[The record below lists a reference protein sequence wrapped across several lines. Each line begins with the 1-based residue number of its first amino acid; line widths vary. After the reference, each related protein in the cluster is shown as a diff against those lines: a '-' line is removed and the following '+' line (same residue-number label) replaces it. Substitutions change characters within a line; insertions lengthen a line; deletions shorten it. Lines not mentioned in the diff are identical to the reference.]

1 MQAVDHLLASGYDL
15 DINVKNLEGKT
26 ARDILQEQTQVNRRI
41 EVLLR
46 LAGAKRA
53 SSLPKVTSYAD
64 YLRPKVSLPEKLRIQ
79 RSRDKWSISEEKRNA
94 LLVVATLLITV
105 TYQGILSPPGGL
117 KQDDPKPVTNHES
130 NTLAPVSSFSTL
142 TFQSTTTSKK
152 FYSNEAGSA
161 ECFEKPPFWLYIVLN
176 SATFMLSCTIIFQ
189 LIPSGYFY
197 VMFQAA
203 LFFLYV
209 CYFASWTI
217 IGVSF
222 LTAFLLV
229 FVSALLYNIVVRMDF
244 SSWRKR
250 WHKASQ

>member
-1 MQAVDHLLASGYDL
+1 ML
-15 DINVKNLEGKT
+15 
-26 ARDILQEQTQVNRRI
+26 RR
-41 EVLLR
+41 
-46 LAGAKRA
+46 AGAKRA

-117 KQDDPKPVTNHES
+117 REDGPKPGTNHDFY
-130 NTLAPVSSFSTL
+130 TIAPVSPYSKNRVE
-142 TFQSTTTSKK
+142 STTIREK

-203 LFFLYV
+203 LFFLYI

-222 LTAFLLV
+222 FTAFLLV

>member
-1 MQAVDHLLASGYDL
+1 MQAVNHLLASGCDV
-15 DINVKNLEGKT
+15 DVNVKNLVGKT
-26 ARDILQEQTQVNRRI
+26 ARDILQEQTQVTQVDRLI

-46 LAGAKRA
+46 RAGAKRA

-117 KQDDPKPVTNHES
+117 KQDDPKPVTNHEF
-130 NTLAPVSSFSTL
+130 NTLAPVSPYSTL

-197 VMFQAA
+197 VVLQAA
-203 LFFLYV
+203 LFFLYG
-209 CYFASWTI
+209 CYVFSCTA
-217 IGVSF
+217 IGVTYF
-222 LTAFLLV
+222 PFFILV
-229 FVSALLYNIVVRMDF
+229 FVSTLLYNIVVGMEF
-244 SSWRKR
+244 FPLEK
-250 WHKASQ
+250 KMA

>member
-1 MQAVDHLLASGYDL
+1 MQ
-15 DINVKNLEGKT
+15 K
-26 ARDILQEQTQVNRRI
+26 QTQVNRRI

-46 LAGAKRA
+46 RAGAKRA

-79 RSRDKWSISEEKRNA
+79 RSHDKLSISEEKRNA

-105 TYQGILSPPGGL
+105 TYQGMLSPPGGL
-117 KQDDPKPVTNHES
+117 RQDDPKPGTNHEL
-130 NTLAPVSSFSTL
+130 NTIAPVSPYAKISDESTA
-142 TFQSTTTSKK
+142 TSND
-152 FYSNEAGSA
+152 FYSNKAGSA
-161 ECFEKPPFWLYIVLN
+161 VGFEKPPFWLFIVLN
-176 SATFMLSCTIIFQ
+176 SATFMLSYTIIFQ

-203 LFFLYV
+203 LFFLYIG
-209 CYFASWTI
+209 YFASWTV

-222 LTAFLLV
+222 FTAFLLV
-229 FVSALLYNIVVRMDF
+229 FVSAQLYNIVVRMDF

-250 WHKASQ
+250 WHKAIQ

>member
-1 MQAVDHLLASGYDL
+1 MQAVNHLLALGCDV
-15 DINVKNLEGKT
+15 DVNVKNLDDKT
-26 ARDILQEQTQVNRRI
+26 ARDILQVQIQVDRLI

-46 LAGAKRA
+46 RAGAKRA

-105 TYQGILSPPGGL
+105 TYQGIISPPGVL
-117 KQDDPKPVTNHES
+117 RQDDPNPGTDGSNAENLNSDES
-130 NTLAPVSSFSTL
+130 TYP
-142 TFQSTTTSKK
+142 Q
-152 FYSNEAGSA
+152 EAV
-161 ECFEKPPFWLYIVLN
+161 FWLFIVLN
-176 SATFMLSCTIIFQ
+176 STTFMLSYTIIFQ

-209 CYFASWTI
+209 SYFALWAVIVHVTY
-217 IGVSF
+217 GPEF
-222 LTAFLLV
+222 LYVLGITL
-229 FVSALLYNIVVRMDF
+229 LLYNIVLRMDF